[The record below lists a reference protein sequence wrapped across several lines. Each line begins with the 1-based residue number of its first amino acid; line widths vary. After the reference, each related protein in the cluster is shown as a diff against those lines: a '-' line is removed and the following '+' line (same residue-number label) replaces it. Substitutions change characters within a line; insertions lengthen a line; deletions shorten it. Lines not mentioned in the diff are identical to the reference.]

1 MHLQQAM
8 PALVAGGGSDNGLG
22 LGGGLIGGL
31 LLGSLLRNGNGGLFG
46 NGSSEGAVTAAD
58 LSAQIASVKE
68 SQQAQSL
75 LSQVGDIRAALPSVQ
90 NEMQLSLANA
100 STAIHAQLN
109 RSENVIQQGLVTTNQ
124 NIAGLATLIS
134 QGNYATERAI
144 AAEGEKTRAQ
154 AQLFETANTQ
164 RLLAE
169 RQDEINELK
178 AAACRDRAQHN
189 NDLQFQALFSQ
200 IGGMRST
207 INVGYPS
214 APTVPSTGT
223 GG

>member
-1 MHLQQAM
+1 MDLQTAI
-8 PALVAGGGSDNGLG
+8 PALVANNGGDHSGLG
-22 LGGGLIGGL
+22 VGGGLIGGL
-31 LLGSLLRNGNGGLFG
+31 LLGSLLRGNGGLFG
-46 NGSSEGAVTAAD
+46 NGGSEGGVTAAD

-68 SQQAQSL
+68 SQANSAILDQLADIKASVPYSESQTQLFVANTAQAL
-75 LSQVGDIRAALPSVQ
+75 R
-90 NEMQLSLANA
+90 N
-100 STAIHAQLN
+100 QLN
-109 RSENVIQQGLVTTNQ
+109 QTENVIQQGLVSTNQ
-124 NIAGLATLIS
+124 NISGLATLIT
-134 QGNYATERAI
+134 QNGYNTERAI

-178 AAACRDRAQHN
+178 AAACRDRSQHS

-214 APTVPSTGT
+214 TTTTP
-223 GG
+223 